1 MYIVRKM
8 DRNNK
13 PHFKTYDGWT
23 EYNEGESIDL
33 TDVLRFTVTEAA
45 TITLK
50 KQLGRH
56 EQFVWFGCY
65 KELEQ

>member
-1 MYIVRKM
+1 MYVIRKY

-23 EYNEGESIDL
+23 EYNEGLSIDL
-33 TDVLRFTVTEAA
+33 SDVLRFTATERE
-45 TITLK
+45 LN
-50 KQLGRH
+50 QHLLNRH

>member
-1 MYIVRKM
+1 MYVIRKY
-8 DRNNK
+8 DRNNN

-23 EYNEGESIDL
+23 EYSDDVSIDL
-33 TDVLRFTVTEAA
+33 SNVLRFTSNERKLNEAR
-45 TITLK
+45 LN
-50 KQLGRH
+50 RH

>member
-33 TDVLRFTVTEAA
+33 TDVLRFTSNERERNEAR
-45 TITLK
+45 LN
-50 KQLGRH
+50 RH

-65 KELEQ
+65 KELE